1 MPRITKVLIA
11 NRGEIAVR
19 VIRAAKDSGITSVAV
34 YADQDRD
41 ARHVK
46 LADEAYALDGATS
59 ADTYLRIDKL
69 LSIAKRSGADA
80 VHPGYGFLAENADFA
95 RQVIDAGLVW
105 IGPSPEAIEK
115 LGDKVSARHIAEKV
129 GAPLAPGTLN
139 PVSGAQEVLDFVEI
153 HGLPVA
159 IKAAFGGG
167 GRGLKVART
176 RDEIPELF
184 ESATREAIAAFGRGE
199 CFVEKYLDQ
208 PRHVE
213 TQCLAD
219 SFGTVVVISTR
230 DCSLQRRHQK
240 LVEEAPAPFLSAAQ
254 NDLLYTS
261 SKAILKEVGYVGA
274 GTCEFL
280 VAKDGTISF
289 LEVNTRLQVE
299 HPVSEEVTGIDLVR
313 EQFRIAEGGTLDYD
327 DPVPE
332 GHSFEFRINGEDPGL
347 GFLPSPGPVNTLRFP
362 GGPGVRVDSGVTT
375 GDVISGSFDSLL
387 AKLIVTGS
395 SREDALERSRRALDE
410 FEVTG
415 LPTVL
420 PFHRKIVR
428 DPAFTSSP
436 FAVYTRW
443 IETDF
448 VNDIEPWSGSLPD
461 ATARAARQSIVVEV
475 GGKRIE
481 VSLPARLGRAAA
493 SETLGTAPK
502 RRSGAGTVV
511 AASGASIK
519 APMQAT
525 VVKIAVGEGD
535 SVVKGDLV
543 VVLEAMK
550 MEQPIFAHRDG
561 IVGRINT
568 EVGATVSSGF
578 VLLDIAE

>member
-1 MPRITKVLIA
+1 MARITKVLIA

-19 VIRAAKDSGITSVAV
+19 VIRAAKDSGIASVAV

-46 LADEAYALDGATS
+46 LADEAYALNGTTS
-59 ADTYLRIDKL
+59 AETYLVIDKL
-69 LSIAKRSGADA
+69 LSIARRSGADA

-95 RQVIDAGLVW
+95 RAVIDAGLIW
-105 IGPSPEAIEK
+105 IGPSPTAIEQ

-139 PVSGAQEVLDFVEI
+139 PVSGAAEVLEFVDI

-184 ESATREAIAAFGRGE
+184 ESATREAVAAFGRGE
-199 CFVEKYLDQ
+199 CFVEKYLDE

-219 SFGTVVVISTR
+219 AHGNVVVISTR

-240 LVEEAPAPFLSAAQ
+240 LVEEAPAPFLSDEQNAA
-254 NDLLYTS
+254 LYAS

-313 EQFRIAEGGTLDYD
+313 EQFRLAEGGVLDYP
-327 DPVPE
+327 DPEPQ
-332 GHSFEFRINGEDPGL
+332 GHSFEFRINGEDPGIN
-347 GFLPSPGPVNTLRFP
+347 FMPTPGPVNALRFP

-395 SREDALERSRRALDE
+395 TRADALERSRRALDE
-410 FEVTG
+410 FEIAG

-428 DPAFTSSP
+428 DPAFTDEP
-436 FAVYTRW
+436 FRVYTRW

-461 ATARAARQSIVVEV
+461 GSAPPARHNVVVEV
-475 GGKRIE
+475 DGKRVE
-481 VSLPARLGRAAA
+481 VSLPTKLIPAAGGGA
-493 SETLGTAPK
+493 ALAAAPK
-502 RRSGAGTVV
+502 RRNASAVSTVTGDSV
-511 AASGASIK
+511 K

-525 VVKIAVGEGD
+525 IVKIAVAEGD
-535 SVVKGDLV
+535 KVVKGDLIL
-543 VVLEAMK
+543 VLEAMK
-550 MEQPIFAHRDG
+550 MEQPIAAHKDG
-561 IVGRINT
+561 TITGVNAT
-568 EVGATVSSGF
+568 VGATVSSGH
-578 VLLDIAE
+578 LLLSIAD